1 MEYGEALVFA
11 QSGKTAQELMAM
23 GIPRATAYRVVRMV
37 RFGVLTSSRTT
48 GSGNGSEGEDSKP
61 ETATAPP
68 VQRKS
73 IVSLPRDKIPANMLE
88 KYLTQTGT
96 LVVQPDE
103 GLDAEQIAITTRV
116 QRIPVPLLLN
126 AAYVAARRE
135 WKWPPMNMR
144 DFIDTCLFHLFLLSD
159 DIVLGGQYYRL
170 EEAQEIS
177 AALEEVTNASPGCA
191 NTTSE
196 KDAAPVNDSG
206 GEQVPTEAS
215 PHG

>member
-1 MEYGEALVFA
+1 M
-11 QSGKTAQELMAM
+11 QELIAM
-23 GIPRATAYRVVRMV
+23 GIPQATAYRAQRIV
-37 RFGVLTSSRTT
+37 RFGAPATSHTT
-48 GSGNGSEGEDSKP
+48 ASGNGGGDSEDSKP

-68 VQRKS
+68 VQRKHT
-73 IVSLPRDKIPANMLE
+73 SLPRDKVPANLME
-88 KYLTQTGT
+88 QYLSKSGT

-116 QRIPVPLLLN
+116 QRMPVPLLLN

-177 AALEEVTNASPGCA
+177 DALKEVTNASPGCA
-191 NTTSE
+191 DTPPE
-196 KDAAPVNDSG
+196 KNVSTVG
-206 GEQVPTEAS
+206 TG
-215 PHG
+215 